1 MFINKKNQK
10 TKILQNTKKLTEKEK
25 KTEPI
30 GSFRLDLYINQKSI
44 TSVQFETEL
53 NQASPCLS
61 LGLFT

>member
-1 MFINKKNQK
+1 M
-10 TKILQNTKKLTEKEK
+10 
-25 KTEPI
+25 EPI

-53 NQASPCLS
+53 NQGNPCLS

>member
-1 MFINKKNQK
+1 MFIKKNQK
-10 TKILQNTKKLTEKEK
+10 TKKLQNTKKLTEKEK
-25 KTEPI
+25 KIEPI

-53 NQASPCLS
+53 NQANPCPS